1 MGLWSQMNVIRLTH
15 TPTKKQCLYHSE
27 VALRPFSVSHRTC
40 SASSPLS
47 HYPHS
52 LHHWL
57 DLPFL
62 ESDINDITVCVLL
75 HPASFTQHILLER
88 LVHVVACISVSF
100 FLLLSRAALC
110 EVECCNTLI
119 RSPVDGH
126 LDVSSFRLWG
136 VILLWDSGQV
146 LLCQYSFNLLL
157 SLWLRFWGLFK
168 WVRAIRISFSINFL
182 FKSWPIFQ

>member
-1 MGLWSQMNVIRLTH
+1 MNVIRLTH
-15 TPTKKQCLYHSE
+15 TPTKKLCLYHSE

-62 ESDINDITVCVLL
+62 GSDINDITVCVLFR
-75 HPASFTQHILLER
+75 PASFTQRILLES

-100 FLLLSRAALC
+100 FLLLSGAALC
-110 EVECCNTLI
+110 EVVCCSTLI

-126 LDVSSFRLWG
+126 LDVSSFWLWG
-136 VILLWDSGQV
+136 KCCYEILDKSFCVRTV
-146 LLCQYSFNLLL
+146 LICF
-157 SLWLRFWGLFK
+157 FPCDWGSE
-168 WVRAIRISFSINFL
+168 VFL
-182 FKSWPIFQ
+182 NE